1 MRGGSGLPYGYQT
14 MTVDSRDSV
23 FRGAGPT
30 GALRAYAL
38 ALASLA
44 LTLTACSGDG
54 DSRPAADASG
64 SRSPSV
70 TVLQPGAPG
79 EEATTGGPVEVP
91 EGGCNHSDV
100 AFVQMMVPHHAQAL
114 EMADLA
120 ADHASSRPV
129 RVLASRISAA
139 QGPEIVM
146 MSSWLEERDLDVPA
160 PDDDPMEFDHSAHG
174 HDPMMGML
182 TPAQMDALA
191 KARGARFDRLFLRG
205 MVQHHQGALDMAQ
218 TVAVDG
224 EDLRVA
230 EMAADIDVT
239 QRVEIQRMQ
248 DLLAGGQLS

>member
-1 MRGGSGLPYGYQT
+1 
-14 MTVDSRDSV
+14 MTVNSRDSV
-23 FRGAGPT
+23 HRGVGPA
-30 GALRAYAL
+30 GALRACGLLL
-38 ALASLA
+38 ACLA
-44 LTLTACSGDG
+44 LTSCSGGDDG
-54 DSRPAADASG
+54 AGPPAADASG
-64 SRSPSV
+64 SPSPSV
-70 TVLQPGAPG
+70 TVLQPGSPG
-79 EEATTGGPVEVP
+79 EAATTGGPVELP
-91 EGGCNHSDV
+91 EGSFNHSDV

-120 ADHASSRPV
+120 ADRASSRPV
-129 RVLASRISAA
+129 RVLASRIRAA

-146 MSSWLEERDLDVPA
+146 MSSWLEEHDLDVPA

-182 TPAQMDALA
+182 TPAQMDDLA
-191 KARGARFDRLFLRG
+191 QASGARFDRLFLRG

-248 DLLAGGQLS
+248 DLLAGSR